1 MDGELLTLMVT
12 PAVLI
17 SASALMVL
25 STTNRYARVIDR
37 IREISHTLEQLL
49 RGQPSADDPHRKQLL
64 RGQPSADD
72 PHREQRIEHARWQI
86 DTLRRRGHLLNR
98 AMQAFVAAVAAFI
111 VASLSTV
118 ISFTLMRHSIV
129 LPLSLVMA
137 GMLSLLLGA
146 QCLMRELRISFAV
159 TEDEV
164 EFVLTRKRGSAS
176 EHRRK
181 EPS

>member
-49 RGQPSADDPHRKQLL
+49 RGQPSADDPHR
-64 RGQPSADD
+64 
-72 PHREQRIEHARWQI
+72 EQRIEHARWQI

-118 ISFTLMRHSIV
+118 VSFTLMRHSIV